1 MYKTKVLFTD
11 LQDGSHKYL
20 PGDIFPREGLEV
32 SEDRL
37 KELSTTANR
46 RGIVLIEEVKEDA
59 ETEPFTEDMNPPV
72 KSEEVEEKENV
83 TEDKPK
89 ATKRKKKADE

>member
-11 LQDGSHKYL
+11 LQDGSYKYL

-59 ETEPFTEDMNPPV
+59 ETDSFAEDMNPPV
-72 KSEEVEEKENV
+72 RSEETEENV

-89 ATKRKKKADE
+89 ATTKRKSKKDAE

>member
-32 SEDRL
+32 SEERL

-59 ETEPFTEDMNPPV
+59 ETDSFAEDMNPPA
-72 KSEEVEEKENV
+72 KSEETEENV

-89 ATKRKKKADE
+89 ATTKRKKKADE